1 MPISLNNKDLA
12 ADYENDDFEESMKP
26 LHSALE
32 ILLKAKNI
40 FDPIVKAAIPI
51 LSPSEPS

>member
-40 FDPIVKAAIPI
+40 FDPIVKELIK
-51 LSPSEPS
+51 SVNQ